1 MAALSHDMQPATPAP
16 LATPL
21 PVGRGFWRRFLG
33 HRSAVLGGGIVLAFV
48 LMALLAPL
56 LAPYHPTDDANLT
69 ERLQPPSAEHWLGT
83 DHQGRDILSRIIF
96 GARIS
101 LRVGVMSMLMAALW
115 GTVWGALAGYY
126 GGWFDMVSGRLVDL
140 MLAFPSILLAIAFA
154 AFLGPSLE
162 NTMYAVALVAVPQYM
177 RLMRG
182 QVLSLREQ
190 DYVAAARALGFSD
203 ARIILRHILPNALA
217 PLIVQATLGV
227 GTAVLDAAALSFL
240 GLGAVPPQPEWGRML
255 NDAKTVFRV
264 APWNMTFPGLAI
276 MLVVLGFNLLGDGL
290 RDILDPR
297 SRDD

>member
-1 MAALSHDMQPATPAP
+1 MAALRQDLQPTAPMPAAP
-16 LATPL
+16 AL
-21 PVGRGFWRRFLG
+21 PVGRGFWRRFFA

-48 LMALLAPL
+48 LVALLAPL
-56 LAPYHPTDDANLT
+56 LAPYHPTDDANLI

-83 DHQGRDILSRIIF
+83 DHQGRDILSRIMY

-101 LRVGVMSMLMAALW
+101 LRVGVVSMLMAALM

-126 GGWFDMVSGRLVDL
+126 GGWFDMLSGRLVDL

-177 RLMRG
+177 RLVRG

-203 ARIILRHILPNALA
+203 ARIIVRHILPNALA

-255 NDAKTVFRV
+255 NDARTVFRV